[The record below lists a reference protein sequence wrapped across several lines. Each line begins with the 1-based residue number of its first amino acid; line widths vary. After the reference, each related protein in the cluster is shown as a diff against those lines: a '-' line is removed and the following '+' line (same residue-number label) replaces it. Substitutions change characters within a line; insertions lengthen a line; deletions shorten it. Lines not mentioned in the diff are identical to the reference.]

1 MLLNR
6 VAICFK
12 NIKKNQFVLWNKVF
26 DTYYLFSEEILKNR
40 SIFCVCVFLFSSSF
54 FATFDFTLLINKML
68 YLKN

>member
-6 VAICFK
+6 VAFCFK
-12 NIKKNQFVLWNKVF
+12 DLKKNQFVLLNKVI
-26 DTYYLFSEEILKNR
+26 DTINLMRRYHKKNNR
-40 SIFCVCVFLFSSSF
+40 SIFCVCEFLFSSF